1 MSFAEIWSMIAPYIA
16 GISIGGVVVALITGT
31 LSGVLK
37 GAFSRTVQKL
47 NIEKITQETVDK
59 SLEKLKGIAF
69 SSNIQPL
76 VENEL
81 IKVNELA
88 KRVSEKEL
96 AKVQERLDNLLK
108 ILQSLK
114 DYFDD
119 SPVILQEK
127 KDKVQASI
135 DKTLLNAPTSA
146 EFVIVE
152 ETPEEV
158 AIVQPEPR
166 ETPKTRRR
174 TVRKVVR

>member
-1 MSFAEIWSMIAPYIA
+1 MSFAEIWSMISPYLA
-16 GISIGGVVVALITGT
+16 GISIGGIVVALITGT
-31 LSGVLK
+31 LSGVLR
-37 GAFSRTVQKL
+37 GAFSKTVQKL

-96 AKVQERLDNLLK
+96 AKVQERLDDLLK
-108 ILQSLK
+108 ILQDLK

-127 KDKVQASI
+127 KDKAQASI
-135 DKTLLNAPTSA
+135 DKTLSNAPTSA
-146 EFVIVE
+146 EFSVVVE
-152 ETPEEV
+152 EPEKEPT
-158 AIVQPEPR
+158 VQPVQDFA
-166 ETPKTRRR
+166 TKTRRR